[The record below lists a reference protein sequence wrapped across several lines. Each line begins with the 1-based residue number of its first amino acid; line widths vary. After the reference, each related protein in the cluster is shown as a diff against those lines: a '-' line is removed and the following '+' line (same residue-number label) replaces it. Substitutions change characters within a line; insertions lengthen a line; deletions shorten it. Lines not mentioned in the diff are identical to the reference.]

1 MAGIRIAARFEKAR
15 GALEGKEAAR
25 VADAVLRLNTNP
37 ELPAFH
43 LHRVDACGFWSAR
56 VGGDLRIILQRG
68 NDGVLTLC
76 YVGHHDDAYA
86 WARRHRL
93 AQHPVTGTMQL
104 VEVPEQSEAPRRAV
118 RATSPARRLGLDE
131 TALLALG
138 VPPDWVARVLEA
150 PDADALMDVAEHLSP
165 EAAEAAL
172 KIAVGERP
180 EPRPVAE
187 GVTGFETEDAKRAF
201 VIVSDDALVRE
212 ALEAGW
218 EAWTVFLHPEQ
229 RKMAYR
235 DYMGPA
241 RVSGSAG
248 TGKTVVALHHAKW
261 LLERNP
267 GRQVLLTTYSQN
279 LAADLRNRLHPL
291 ILNPK
296 TRERI
301 NAEDLLGFAIETYRA
316 IAGRFPRMKDAYEG
330 EEADFVRQVIQE
342 NATLLPKDLPVD
354 FAYAEWSRVV
364 DVRDLHTWEAYRDAK
379 RRGVT
384 RRLSEPRRKALWT
397 VFECVH
403 TAFAREQCLSRGELF
418 GWLAQWLTEHPGQ
431 GRAYDYVIVD
441 EAQDLGEVELRFLA
455 AYATRPDTLFFAG
468 DVGQRVHRY
477 AFSWEALGISV
488 RGRSRTLKVNYRTA
502 HEIREL
508 ADRLLDDDNEDPDG
522 EKQSRRGTISVVR
535 GAKPEIRTFPTQ
547 EAECA
552 GVAAWLDTLKARN
565 FKAREIAIFY
575 RDEAQR
581 SRALA
586 MVRASAYRDCI
597 RRQSID
603 LHLCTMVEA
612 KGLEYRAVA
621 VIACDGDIIPS
632 PKRLAENGFIS
643 NLGEIYE
650 TERNLLY
657 VACTRARDVLLITAA
672 GSPSEF
678 LMDLANPALT

>member
-1 MAGIRIAARFEKAR
+1 M
-15 GALEGKEAAR
+15 
-25 VADAVLRLNTNP
+25 
-37 ELPAFH
+37 
-43 LHRVDACGFWSAR
+43 
-56 VGGDLRIILQRG
+56 
-68 NDGVLTLC
+68 
-76 YVGHHDDAYA
+76 
-86 WARRHRL
+86 
-93 AQHPVTGTMQL
+93 
-104 VEVPEQSEAPRRAV
+104 
-118 RATSPARRLGLDE
+118 
-131 TALLALG
+131 
-138 VPPDWVARVLEA
+138 
-150 PDADALMDVAEHLSP
+150 
-165 EAAEAAL
+165 
-172 KIAVGERP
+172 
-180 EPRPVAE
+180 
-187 GVTGFETEDAKRAF
+187 
-201 VIVSDDALVRE
+201 
-212 ALEAGW
+212 
-218 EAWTVFLHPEQ
+218 
-229 RKMAYR
+229 
-235 DYMGPA
+235 
-241 RVSGSAG
+241 
-248 TGKTVVALHHAKW
+248 
-261 LLERNP
+261 
-267 GRQVLLTTYSQN
+267 
-279 LAADLRNRLHPL
+279 
-291 ILNPK
+291 
-296 TRERI
+296 
-301 NAEDLLGFAIETYRA
+301 
-316 IAGRFPRMKDAYEG
+316 
-330 EEADFVRQVIQE
+330 
-342 NATLLPKDLPVD
+342 
-354 FAYAEWSRVV
+354 
-364 DVRDLHTWEAYRDAK
+364 
-379 RRGVT
+379 
-384 RRLSEPRRKALWT
+384 WT

-565 FKAREIAIFY
+565 FKARETAIFY

-603 LHLCTMVEA
+603 LHLCTMAEA